1 MDITR
6 FHRLLNRQ
14 ITKLL
19 STECLEFEEIQNFIK
34 AINFSYYSFE
44 RDKDLFE
51 HSSKLNEKEYAQM
64 NNKLKTE
71 IKQKRLSVEKLI
83 TSIQSLETEEGFE
96 ANILDSNNLLGLVD
110 YLQVQIENTKK
121 IETELRQSKEVA
133 ENATQA
139 KSEFLSMMSHEI
151 RTPLNSIVGMTY
163 LMQQEEISE
172 NMVENLKILKF
183 STDNLYVLINDI
195 LDFSKI
201 EAGKVELERVPF
213 DLKQLISDTKKANQ
227 VKSAEKENK
236 IKLMIDDDIPD
247 IFVGDPLR
255 IGQIIS
261 NLLSNAVKFTK
272 KGNIIVT
279 LSLQKIINN
288 CATLDFSVAD
298 TGIGIEESK
307 QKLIFDKFT
316 QADSETTREFGGTG
330 LGLVITKKLLQMHG
344 SEIHLYSE
352 IGKGAKF
359 YFTIQ
364 LNIGSEIHK
373 KTNDSNF
380 EFENEDILT
389 GVKVLLVEDYLM
401 NIKVATKFLERWK
414 IDVDVAEN
422 GKIALE
428 KYEIGKYDLIL
439 MDIQM
444 PIMDGHEAT
453 EEIRKIDAKIPIIA
467 LTASATLDN
476 HDKSFIVGMNDYVT
490 KPFNPKE
497 LFQKIAKFSVKA

>member
-1 MDITR
+1 
-6 FHRLLNRQ
+6 
-14 ITKLL
+14 
-19 STECLEFEEIQNFIK
+19 
-34 AINFSYYSFE
+34 
-44 RDKDLFE
+44 
-51 HSSKLNEKEYAQM
+51 
-64 NNKLKTE
+64 
-71 IKQKRLSVEKLI
+71 
-83 TSIQSLETEEGFE
+83 
-96 ANILDSNNLLGLVD
+96 
-110 YLQVQIENTKK
+110 
-121 IETELRQSKEVA
+121 
-133 ENATQA
+133 
-139 KSEFLSMMSHEI
+139 
-151 RTPLNSIVGMTY
+151 
-163 LMQQEEISE
+163 
-172 NMVENLKILKF
+172 
-183 STDNLYVLINDI
+183 
-195 LDFSKI
+195 
-201 EAGKVELERVPF
+201 
-213 DLKQLISDTKKANQ
+213 
-227 VKSAEKENK
+227 
-236 IKLMIDDDIPD
+236 
-247 IFVGDPLR
+247 
-255 IGQIIS
+255 
-261 NLLSNAVKFTK
+261 
-272 KGNIIVT
+272 
-279 LSLQKIINN
+279 
-288 CATLDFSVAD
+288 
-298 TGIGIEESK
+298 
-307 QKLIFDKFT
+307 
-316 QADSETTREFGGTG
+316 
-330 LGLVITKKLLQMHG
+330 MHG

>member
-14 ITKLL
+14 ITKHL

-380 EFENEDILT
+380 EF
-389 GVKVLLVEDYLM
+389 
-401 NIKVATKFLERWK
+401 
-414 IDVDVAEN
+414 
-422 GKIALE
+422 
-428 KYEIGKYDLIL
+428 
-439 MDIQM
+439 
-444 PIMDGHEAT
+444 
-453 EEIRKIDAKIPIIA
+453 
-467 LTASATLDN
+467 
-476 HDKSFIVGMNDYVT
+476 
-490 KPFNPKE
+490 
-497 LFQKIAKFSVKA
+497 